1 MQEIEFK
8 DIRVGDRIRGVDDP
22 AATPR
27 YSVEVVVTRRKNDAL
42 FWGEGKYD
50 YLGLGEFD
58 TWHLVDRPVRE
69 IKVGDRVRREN
80 PEGVTLEF
88 TVHSCSGGYISPK
101 YGADPDQRLPGVVYD
116 GSTFEVVEP

>member
-8 DIRVGDRIRGVDDP
+8 NIRVGDTVCVESLEVDVVRTWTF
-22 AATPR
+22 AVT
-27 YSVEVVVTRRKNDAL
+27 SVQGTQLSWVGGSIYTDSRDVI
-42 FWGEGKYD
+42 
-50 YLGLGEFD
+50 
-58 TWHLVDRPVRE
+58 HLVDRPKRE

-88 TVHSCSGGYISPK
+88 VVHSCSGGYISPK

>member
-8 DIRVGDRIRGVDDP
+8 DIRVGDTVRGTDVADRVTES
-22 AATPR
+22 AEFV
-27 YSVEVVVTRRKNDAL
+27 VEKV
-42 FWGEGKYD
+42 EGDRAWYD
-50 YLGLGEFD
+50 RSNEYKRFTAGDYD
-58 TWHLVDRPVRE
+58 TWYLIERPKRE

-88 TVHSCSGGYISPK
+88 VVYETSGGYISPK